1 MKRPAVLL
9 LGPDRDT
16 IGGVQTHLNVLLDS
30 ELARRFG
37 IVQFQVGSAGRGE
50 NALGMLARL
59 LISPL
64 LLAAAIVRTGADIVH
79 VNTSFNHRAYWRD
92 LLYVLAARLCGA
104 RVVYQIHG
112 GGVRMLQG
120 SGRLRAPL
128 MRQLLRRTLRWP
140 DVVVVLSRRELRD
153 ASGLA
158 PQQNVL
164 LLPNAIDPHAL
175 LAQRRLAS
183 DPAAP
188 LRLVY
193 IGRLVRDKGLF
204 ELVEGLAGACARGVP
219 VQLAVAGEGPDE
231 PRLRQAVHDLGL
243 EEHVSFAG
251 PAFGERKA
259 QLLAEADVFALPSY
273 HEGLPYALL
282 EGMAAGL
289 VPLVTRV
296 GAMPDVV
303 VEGVHGRFVSMRD
316 GESIAQAIAALAGD
330 RARLAHM
337 SAACRE
343 RVASAYSIERL
354 ADDFTALYTSLGGT
368 APDLSRS
375 A

>member
-1 MKRPAVLL
+1 MKCPTVLL
-9 LGPDRDT
+9 LGPDRET

-30 ELARRFG
+30 ELPRRFG
-37 IVQFQVGSAGRGE
+37 VVHFQVGGAGRGE
-50 NALGMLARL
+50 NALGTLARL
-59 LISPL
+59 LTSPL
-64 LLAAAIVRTGADIVH
+64 QLAAAIVRTGADIVH
-79 VNTSFNHRAYWRD
+79 INTSFNHRAYWRD

-120 SGRLRAPL
+120 TGRLRAPL
-128 MRQLLRRTLRWP
+128 MRQLLRRTLQWP
-140 DVVVVLSRRELRD
+140 DVVVVLSRRELQD
-153 ASGLA
+153 VSEAA

-164 LLPNAIDPHAL
+164 LLPNAIDPAAL

-188 LRLVY
+188 LKLVY
-193 IGRLVRDKGLF
+193 VGRLVRDKGLF
-204 ELVEGLAGACARGVP
+204 ELVEGLARARQRGVAARL
-219 VQLAVAGEGPDE
+219 VVAGEGPDE
-231 PRLRQAVHDLGL
+231 ARLRQAVCDLGL
-243 EEHVSFAG
+243 TEQVAFAG

-259 QLLAEADVFALPSY
+259 RLLAEADVFALPSY

-289 VPLVTRV
+289 VPLVTRT

-303 VEGVHGRFVSMRD
+303 VEGVHGRFVSSRD
-316 GESIAQAIAALAGD
+316 GESIAQAVAALGAD
-330 RARLAHM
+330 RARLEQM

-343 RVASAYSIERL
+343 RVASAYSIGRL
-354 ADDFTALYTSLGGT
+354 ADDFTALYTRLGGP
-368 APDLSRS
+368 AADLSRS

>member
-1 MKRPAVLL
+1 
-9 LGPDRDT
+9 
-16 IGGVQTHLNVLLDS
+16 
-30 ELARRFG
+30 
-37 IVQFQVGSAGRGE
+37 
-50 NALGMLARL
+50 
-59 LISPL
+59 
-64 LLAAAIVRTGADIVH
+64 
-79 VNTSFNHRAYWRD
+79 
-92 LLYVLAARLCGA
+92 
-104 RVVYQIHG
+104 
-112 GGVRMLQG
+112 
-120 SGRLRAPL
+120 

-140 DVVVVLSRRELRD
+140 DVVVVLSRRELQD
-153 ASGLA
+153 VSQLA
-158 PQQNVL
+158 PRQNVL

-175 LAQRRLAS
+175 LAQRRLPP
-183 DPAAP
+183 DPRAP
-188 LRLVY
+188 LKLVY

-219 VQLAVAGEGPDE
+219 AQLAVAGEGPDE

-243 EEHVSFAG
+243 EEHVSFVG

-303 VEGVHGRFVSMRD
+303 VEGVHGRFVSSRD

-337 SAACRE
+337 STACRE
-343 RVASAYSIERL
+343 RVAGAYSIERL
-354 ADDFTALYTSLGGT
+354 SDDFTALYTRLGGT
-368 APDLSRS
+368 AADLSRS

>member
-1 MKRPAVLL
+1 MKRPTVLL

-64 LLAAAIVRTGADIVH
+64 LLAAAIARTGADIVH

-104 RVVYQIHG
+104 RIVYQIHG

-120 SGRLRAPL
+120 TGRVRSPL

-140 DVVVVLSRRELRD
+140 DVVVVLSRRELQD
-153 ASGLA
+153 VSQLA
-158 PQQNVL
+158 PRQNVL

-183 DPAAP
+183 DPRAP
-188 LRLVY
+188 LKLVY

-219 VQLAVAGEGPDE
+219 AQLAVAGEGPDE

-243 EEHVSFAG
+243 EEHVSFVG

-303 VEGVHGRFVSMRD
+303 VEGVHGRFVSSRD

-337 SAACRE
+337 STACRE
-343 RVASAYSIERL
+343 RVAGAYSIERL
-354 ADDFTALYTSLGGT
+354 SDDFTALYTRLGGT
-368 APDLSRS
+368 AADLSRS

>member
-1 MKRPAVLL
+1 MKRPTVLL

-30 ELARRFG
+30 ELPRRFG
-37 IVQFQVGSAGRGE
+37 IVHFQVGSAGRGE
-50 NALGMLARL
+50 NALGTLARL
-59 LISPL
+59 LTSPL

-79 VNTSFNHRAYWRD
+79 VNTSFNHRANWRD
-92 LLYVLAARLCGA
+92 RLYVLAARLCGA
-104 RVVYQIHG
+104 RRRPVPCSM
-112 GGVRMLQG
+112 RT
-120 SGRLRAPL
+120 PL
-128 MRQLLRRTLRWP
+128 MRQLLRRTLQWP
-140 DVVVVLSRRELRD
+140 DVVVVLSRRELQNV
-153 ASGLA
+153 SEVA

-164 LLPNAIDPHAL
+164 LLPNAIDPAAL
-175 LAQRRLAS
+175 LAQRRLAP

-193 IGRLVRDKGLF
+193 VGRLVRDKGLF

-219 VQLAVAGEGPDE
+219 ATLVVAGEGPDE
-231 PRLRQAVHDLGL
+231 ARLRHAVHALGL
-243 EEHVSFAG
+243 EEHVSFVG

-259 QLLAEADVFALPSY
+259 QLLAEADVFALPSH

-303 VEGVHGRFVSMRD
+303 LEGVHGRFVSLRD
-316 GESIAQAIAALAGD
+316 GESVAQAIAALAGD
-330 RARLAHM
+330 RAQLALM

-343 RVASAYSIERL
+343 RVASGYSIERL
-354 ADDFTALYTSLGGT
+354 ANDFTALYTSLG
-368 APDLSRS
+368 AEAADLSRS